1 MSINSVVISGNLGAD
16 PELRSSAGGTPI
28 LSLRIAVNER
38 RKDQSGE
45 WTDYT
50 NWVDAV
56 MFGTRAEKVSRYL
69 SKGSKVSVSGRLHY
83 SSWEKEGQRRSKLE
97 VVVDEIEFM
106 SRGEQGGG
114 YGGGGYQPP
123 RRPQSPAPVVDA
135 YDEDIPF

>member
-1 MSINSVVISGNLGAD
+1 MSINSVAISGNLGAD

-83 SSWEKEGQRRSKLE
+83 SSWEKDGQRRSKLE

-123 RRPQSPAPVVDA
+123 LRPQAPAPVVDA